1 MIRFVHLRIAALE
14 PLGQELLAVNL
25 VPLREGMTL
34 PAFAPGAHIE
44 VQLPVHDGRT
54 HARCYALFQ
63 PVEELHQYR
72 LLVGRS
78 QPMAGADALAGGG
91 PDAGVDAGSPPSASA
106 WFFERATVG
115 QTLRVSAPRA
125 HWALADSPAE
135 AVFVASG
142 IGLVAL
148 LGLVRQRASAALPW
162 RLHGHAG
169 TFSGPPLF
177 AEFEAL
183 ASRSTPAQLV
193 WERSAPDI
201 DTAALLATLHPDAHL
216 YACGPLPWL
225 ARLREQWEGRPLA
238 QLHTQSF
245 DAADAQR
252 RGGCEVVLRR
262 SGRTVAVL
270 PGQTILEAVLAAGVA
285 ADHNCRSGHCGRC
298 VVTVLAGEPEHRDR
312 FLSPAERQA
321 GQRMVICCSGAR
333 SPVLELDL

>member
-44 VQLPVHDGRT
+44 VQLPVHAGRT

-78 QPMAGADALAGGG
+78 QPVAGADALAGGG

-162 RLHGHAG
+162 QIGR
-169 TFSGPPLF
+169 
-177 AEFEAL
+177 
-183 ASRSTPAQLV
+183 
-193 WERSAPDI
+193 
-201 DTAALLATLHPDAHL
+201 AH
-216 YACGPLPWL
+216 
-225 ARLREQWEGRPLA
+225 
-238 QLHTQSF
+238 
-245 DAADAQR
+245 
-252 RGGCEVVLRR
+252 V
-262 SGRTVAVL
+262 
-270 PGQTILEAVLAAGVA
+270 
-285 ADHNCRSGHCGRC
+285 
-298 VVTVLAGEPEHRDR
+298 
-312 FLSPAERQA
+312 
-321 GQRMVICCSGAR
+321 
-333 SPVLELDL
+333 